1 MTKKTADEEMHMSN
15 NNDLLFSRRLFL
27 TRGAQVLSAAAT
39 IPLFLDRSGHALA
52 AEFAANPQGVGRP
65 DRILVVLQLAGGNDG
80 LNTVIPFTSDDYY
93 KARPRLAIHKD
104 KALKVTDDFAF
115 HPNASG
121 FKKLFEDGHMAIM
134 HAVGYPNPNRSH
146 FRGTDI
152 WATAEPEKVGQTG
165 WLGRYFDS
173 CCSGADPGPAA
184 KDAKKKATEKPAE
197 PNSAVALTND
207 PPTALQGAKYIPI
220 AFRNLEG
227 LAYRDAAKNPA
238 LRTAFEKLND
248 VDADDMTNED
258 HKVMQ
263 ERQNKLITPVT
274 GAGRDQTEEFLQR
287 TALNARVYAD
297 QIRKTASTV
306 QNKANYPQSRLAADL
321 KLVAQMIAS
330 GAPTRVYYVTLGGFD
345 THSNQTFRHDQ
356 LMAQLSSSL
365 ESFITDL
372 KALGHLDRTVV
383 MTFSEFG
390 RRVSENGSQG
400 TDHGE
405 AAPLFMLGGPVKPG
419 FYGQFP
425 DLAPGKLHRGD
436 VPFST
441 DFRRIYATVLREW
454 LKADDVKILGKKF
467 DTLPLLKLA

>member
-1 MTKKTADEEMHMSN
+1 M
-15 NNDLLFSRRLFL
+15 NNDLLYSRRLFL
-27 TRGAQVLSAAAT
+27 TRGVQLLSVAGT
-39 IPLFLDRSGHALA
+39 VPLFLDRSGRAMA

-80 LNTVIPFTSDDYY
+80 LNTVVPISNDDYY
-93 KARPRLAIHKD
+93 KARPRLAIGKN
-104 KALKVTDDFAF
+104 KALKISDDFGF

-121 FKKLFEDGHMAIM
+121 FKKLFEDGHMAIV

-152 WATAEPEKVGQTG
+152 WATAEPDKVGQTG

-184 KDAKKKATEKPAE
+184 KDARKDKTASPD
-197 PNSAVALTND
+197 SAVALTND

-220 AFRNLEG
+220 AFKNLDG

-238 LRTAFEKLND
+238 VRTAFDKLND
-248 VDADDMTNED
+248 VDADEMSDEE
-258 HKVMQ
+258 HKMMQ
-263 ERQNKLITPVT
+263 ERQKNRITPVT
-274 GAGRDQTEEFLQR
+274 GAQPREQTEEFLQR

-330 GAPTRVYYVTLGGFD
+330 GMPTRVYYVTLGGFD
-345 THSNQTFRHDQ
+345 THSNQSFRHDQ
-356 LMAQLSSSL
+356 LMAQLSGAL
-365 ESFITDL
+365 EAFITDL
-372 KALGHLDRTVV
+372 KGMGHFDRTVV

-390 RRVSENGSQG
+390 RRVGENGSQG

-405 AAPLFMLGGPVKPG
+405 AAPLFMLGGPIKPG
-419 FYGQFP
+419 FVGQFP

-436 VPFST
+436 VPFQM
-441 DFRRIYATVLREW
+441 DFRRIYATVLRDW
-454 LKADDVKILGKKF
+454 LKADDMKILGKKF

>member
-1 MTKKTADEEMHMSN
+1 MHMSN

-27 TRGAQVLSAAAT
+27 TRGVQLLSVAGT
-39 IPLFLDRSGHALA
+39 VPLFLDRSGRVMA

-65 DRILVVLQLAGGNDG
+65 DRILVVVQLAGGNDG
-80 LNTVIPFTSDDYY
+80 LNTVIPISNDDYY
-93 KARPRLAIHKD
+93 KARPRLGIGRN
-104 KALKVTDDFAF
+104 KALKVSDDFGF

-121 FKKLFEDGHMAIM
+121 FKKLFEDGHMSVL

-146 FRGTDI
+146 FRSTDI
-152 WATAEPEKVGQTG
+152 WATAEPDKVGHSG

-184 KDAKKKATEKPAE
+184 KSAKKDKTAE

-227 LAYRDAAKNPA
+227 LSYRDGAKNPA
-238 LRTAFEKLND
+238 VRSAFEKLND
-248 VDADDMTNED
+248 VSADEMMDDE
-258 HKVMQ
+258 HVMIQ
-263 ERQNKLITPVT
+263 DRQQKHILPET
-274 GAGRDQTEEFLQR
+274 GAQPREQTEEFLQR

-297 QIRKTASTV
+297 QIRKTANTV
-306 QNKANYPQSRLAADL
+306 QNKANYPQSRLSADL

-330 GAPTRVYYVTLGGFD
+330 GMPTRVYYVTLGGFD
-345 THSNQTFRHDQ
+345 THSNQVNRHDQ
-356 LMAQLSSSL
+356 LMTQLSGAL
-365 ESFITDL
+365 DAFITDL
-372 KALGHLDRTVV
+372 KGLGHFDRTVV

-405 AAPLFMLGGPVKPG
+405 AAPLFMFGGPIKPG
-419 FYGQFP
+419 FFGEFP
-425 DLAPGKLHRGD
+425 DLTPSKLHRGD

-441 DFRRIYATVLREW
+441 DFRRIYATVLRDW
-454 LKADDVKILGKKF
+454 LKADDAKILGRKF
-467 DTLPLLKLA
+467 DPLPLLKLA

>member
-1 MTKKTADEEMHMSN
+1 MSTN
-15 NNDLLFSRRLFL
+15 NEKFFSRRLFL
-27 TRGAQVLSAAAT
+27 TRGVQLLSVAGT
-39 IPLFLDRSGHALA
+39 VPLLLDRSGRAMA

-80 LNTVIPFTSDDYY
+80 LNTVIPISNDDYY
-93 KARPRLAIHKD
+93 KARPRLGIARN
-104 KALKVTDDFAF
+104 KALKVSDDFGF
-115 HPNASG
+115 HPSAPG
-121 FKKLFEDGHMAIM
+121 FKKLFEDGHMAVL

-152 WATAEPEKVGQTG
+152 WATAEPDKVGHSG
-165 WLGRYFDS
+165 WLGRYFDN

-184 KDAKKKATEKPAE
+184 KDAKKDKTAE

-207 PPTALQGAKYIPI
+207 PPTALQGDRYIPI

-227 LAYRDAAKNPA
+227 LAYRDAARSA
-238 LRTAFEKLND
+238 AVRSAFEKLND
-248 VDADDMTNED
+248 VGPDEMMDDE
-258 HKVMQ
+258 HKIMND
-263 ERQNKLITPVT
+263 RQKKLILPET
-274 GAGRDQTEEFLQR
+274 GAQPREQTEEFLQR

-297 QIRKTASTV
+297 QIRKTAANV

-330 GAPTRVYYVTLGGFD
+330 GMPTRVYYVTLGGFD
-345 THSNQTFRHDQ
+345 THSNQVNRHEQ
-356 LMAQLSSSL
+356 LMTQLSGAL
-365 ESFITDL
+365 EAFITDL
-372 KALGHLDRTVV
+372 KELGHLDRTMV

-405 AAPLFMLGGPVKPG
+405 AAPLFIFGGAVKPG
-419 FYGQFP
+419 FVGQFP
-425 DLAPGKLHRGD
+425 DLTPSKLHRGD

-441 DFRRIYATVLREW
+441 DFRRIYATVLRNW
-454 LKADDVKILGKKF
+454 LKADDARVLGRKF

>member
-1 MTKKTADEEMHMSN
+1 MHMPN
-15 NNDLLFSRRLFL
+15 NTDLLFSRRLFL
-27 TRGAQVLSAAAT
+27 ARGAQILSAAAT
-39 IPLFLDRSGHALA
+39 IPFFLDRSGRVMA
-52 AEFAANPQGVGRP
+52 AEFAANPHGVGRP

-80 LNTVIPFTSDDYY
+80 LNTVIPITCDDYY
-93 KARPRLAIHKD
+93 KARPRLGIAKN
-104 KALKVTDDFAF
+104 KALKVDDDFGF

-121 FKKLFEDGHMAIM
+121 FKKLFEDGHMAVM

-152 WATAEPEKVGQTG
+152 WATAEPERVGQTG

-173 CCSGADPGPAA
+173 CCSGADPGPS
-184 KDAKKKATEKPAE
+184 KGGDSKIATKQQTAE

-220 AFRNLEG
+220 AFRNLDG
-227 LAYRDAAKNPA
+227 LAYRDAGRNPA

-248 VDADDMTNED
+248 VDPNDMTNED
-258 HKVMQ
+258 HQVMQ
-263 ERQNKLITPVT
+263 ERQKKLITPVT
-274 GAGRDQTEEFLQR
+274 GARDQTEEFLQR

-297 QIRKTASTV
+297 QIRKTVSTV
-306 QNKANYPQSRLAADL
+306 QNKANYPQSRLGADL

-345 THSNQTFRHDQ
+345 THSNQVNRHDL
-356 LMAQLSSSL
+356 LMAQLSSAL
-365 ESFITDL
+365 ESFVTDL
-372 KALGHLDRTVV
+372 KELGHLDRTLV

-405 AAPLFMLGGPVKPG
+405 AAPLFMFGGPVKPG

-425 DLAPGKLHRGD
+425 DLTPAKLHRGD

-441 DFRRIYATVLREW
+441 DFRRIYATVLRDW
-454 LKADDVKILGKKF
+454 LKADDAKILGKKF
-467 DTLPLLKLA
+467 DPLPLLKLA

>member
-1 MTKKTADEEMHMSN
+1 MTNDEGRKGTTM

-27 TRGAQVLSAAAT
+27 SRGVQLLSVAGT
-39 IPLFLDRSGHALA
+39 VPLFLDRSGRAMA

-65 DRILVVLQLAGGNDG
+65 DRIMVVLQLAGGNDG
-80 LNTVIPFTSDDYY
+80 LNTVVPISNDDYY
-93 KARPRLAIHKD
+93 KARPRLGIDKK
-104 KALKVTDDFAF
+104 KALKVSDDFGF
-115 HPNASG
+115 HPSATG
-121 FKKLFEDGHMAIM
+121 FKKLFEDGHMAIV

-152 WATAEPEKVGQTG
+152 WATAEPDKVAQTG

-184 KDAKKKATEKPAE
+184 NAKKDKAAE

-227 LAYRDAAKNPA
+227 LSYRDGAKNPA
-238 LRTAFEKLND
+238 VHRAFEKLND
-248 VDADDMTNED
+248 VDADEMSDQD
-258 HKVMQ
+258 HKMMQ
-263 ERQNKLITPVT
+263 ERQKKLITPVT
-274 GAGRDQTEEFLQR
+274 GAQPREQTEEFLQR

-297 QIRKTASTV
+297 QIRKTATTV

-345 THSNQTFRHDQ
+345 THSNQEFRHNQ
-356 LMAQLSSSL
+356 LMTQLTGAL
-365 ESFITDL
+365 EAFISDL
-372 KALGHLDRTVV
+372 KGLGHFDRTVI

-405 AAPLFMLGGPVKPG
+405 AAPLFMFGGPIKPG
-419 FYGQFP
+419 FQGQFP
-425 DLAPGKLHRGD
+425 DLAPAKLHRGD
-436 VPFST
+436 VPFT
-441 DFRRIYATVLREW
+441 MDFRRIYATVLRDW
-454 LKADDVKILGKKF
+454 LKADDVKILGRKF
-467 DTLPLLKLA
+467 EPLPLFKMA

>member
-1 MTKKTADEEMHMSN
+1 MSN

-27 TRGAQVLSAAAT
+27 TRGVQLLSVAGT
-39 IPLFLDRSGHALA
+39 VPLFLDRSGRVMA

-65 DRILVVLQLAGGNDG
+65 DRILVVVQLAGGNDG
-80 LNTVIPFTSDDYY
+80 LNTVIPISNDDYY
-93 KARPRLAIHKD
+93 KARPRLGIGKT
-104 KALKVTDDFAF
+104 KALKVSDDFGF

-121 FKKLFEDGHMAIM
+121 FKKLFEDGHMSVL

-146 FRGTDI
+146 FRSTDI
-152 WATAEPEKVGQTG
+152 WATAEPDKVGHSG
-165 WLGRYFDS
+165 WLGRYFDN
-173 CCSGADPGPAA
+173 CCSGADTGPAA
-184 KDAKKKATEKPAE
+184 KDAKKDKTAE

-227 LAYRDAAKNPA
+227 LSYRDGAKNPA
-238 LRTAFEKLND
+238 VRSAFEKLND
-248 VDADDMTNED
+248 VDGDEMMQDQE
-258 HKVMQ
+258 HKMIQ
-263 ERQNKLITPVT
+263 DRQKKLILPET
-274 GAGRDQTEEFLQR
+274 GAQPREQTQEFLQR

-306 QNKANYPQSRLAADL
+306 QNKANYPQSRLSADL

-330 GAPTRVYYVTLGGFD
+330 GMPTRVYYVTLGGFD
-345 THSNQTFRHDQ
+345 THSNQVNRHDQ
-356 LMAQLSSSL
+356 LMTQLSGAL
-365 ESFITDL
+365 DAFIADL
-372 KALGHLDRTVV
+372 KGLGHLDRTVV

-405 AAPLFMLGGPVKPG
+405 AAPLFMFGGPIKPG
-419 FYGQFP
+419 FFGEFP
-425 DLAPGKLHRGD
+425 DLTPSKLHRGD
-436 VPFST
+436 VPFSL

-454 LKADDVKILGKKF
+454 LKADDAKILGRKF
-467 DTLPLLKLA
+467 DPLPLLKLA

>member
-1 MTKKTADEEMHMSN
+1 MSN

-27 TRGAQVLSAAAT
+27 SRGAQVLSAAAT
-39 IPLFLDRSGHALA
+39 IPFFLDRSGRVMA

-80 LNTVIPFTSDDYY
+80 LNTVVPITNDDYY
-93 KARPRLAIHKD
+93 KARPRLGIAKT
-104 KALKVTDDFAF
+104 KALKVSDDFGF

-121 FKKLFEDGHMAIM
+121 FKKLFEEGHMAVM

-173 CCSGADPGPAA
+173 CCNGEDPGPAA
-184 KDAKKKATEKPAE
+184 KNAKKDKTAE

-227 LAYRDAAKNPA
+227 LAYRDAGKNPA
-238 LRTAFEKLND
+238 LKTAFEKLND
-248 VDADDMTNED
+248 VDADNTMNQD

-274 GAGRDQTEEFLQR
+274 GARDQTEEFLQR

-306 QNKANYPQSRLAADL
+306 QNKANYPASRLGADL

-345 THSNQTFRHDQ
+345 THSNQTFRHDN
-356 LMAQLSSSL
+356 LMAQLGSAI

-372 KALGHLDRTVV
+372 KALGHLDRTMV

-405 AAPLFMLGGPVKPG
+405 AAPLFMFGGAVKPG

-441 DFRRIYATVLREW
+441 DFRRIYATVLRDW
-454 LKADDVKILGKKF
+454 LKADDAKILGKKF